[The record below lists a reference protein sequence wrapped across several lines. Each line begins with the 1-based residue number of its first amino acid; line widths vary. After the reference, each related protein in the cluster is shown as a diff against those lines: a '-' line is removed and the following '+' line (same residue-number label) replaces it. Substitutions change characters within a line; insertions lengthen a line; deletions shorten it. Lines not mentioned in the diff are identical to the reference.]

1 MSKKDYSVAD
11 KQAAKS
17 YKMDSW
23 GEFIKVVLIS
33 GIFGAIGYAI
43 SSSNADMDTLAWT
56 WGFAGFP
63 WGYSVIA
70 KIIDDWVEL
79 YAALASGTLWF
90 IVFIIKIALSVMLGF
105 ILMPI
110 KIIWSLYHLISAHS
124 LDKEINGKKKEDKVI
139 ETETVEEVQQENNVQ
154 ENDEVSSNNDD
165 HVQKIKD
172 LKDLLDQGVITQEE
186 FDQKKSELLEKI

>member
-17 YKMDSW
+17 YKIDSW
-23 GEFIKVVLIS
+23 GQFIKVVLIS
-33 GIFGAIGYAI
+33 GIFGAIGFAI
-43 SSSNADMDTLAWT
+43 SSSSADMNTFMWT

-63 WGYSVIA
+63 WGYSVIS

-79 YAALASGTLWF
+79 YAALASSTLWL
-90 IVFIIKIALSVMLGF
+90 IVFIIKIALSVLLGF

-110 KIIWSLYHLISAHS
+110 KIIWSLYHLITAHS
-124 LDKEINGKKKEDKVI
+124 LDKEINGKKKENEVI
-139 ETETVEEVQQENNVQ
+139 ETETVEPSNTEEPAQETNN
-154 ENDEVSSNNDD
+154 SDD
-165 HVQKIKD
+165 HVQKLKE
-172 LKDLLDQGVITQEE
+172 LKDLLDQGVLTQEE

>member
-1 MSKKDYSVAD
+1 MGKKNNYSVQD
-11 KQAAKS
+11 KQAAKN
-17 YKMDSW
+17 YKIDSW
-23 GEFIKVVLIS
+23 GQFIKVVLIS

-43 SSSNADMDTLAWT
+43 SSSNTDMNTFAWT

-110 KIIWSLYHLISAHS
+110 KIIWSLYHIISAHS
-124 LDKEINGKKKEDKVI
+124 LDKEINGNKKESEDII
-139 ETETVEEVQQENNVQ
+139 ETEASNSENQEK
-154 ENDEVSSNNDD
+154 NDNM
-165 HVQKIKD
+165 QKLQD
-172 LKDLLDQGVITQEE
+172 LKDLLDKGVLTQEE
-186 FDQKKSELLEKI
+186 YDEKKKQLLEKL

>member
-1 MSKKDYSVAD
+1 MGKNYSVQD
-11 KQAAKS
+11 KQVAKN
-17 YKMDSW
+17 YKIDSW
-23 GEFIKVVLIS
+23 GQFIKVVLIS

-43 SSSNADMDTLAWT
+43 SSSSADMNTFAWT
-56 WGFAGFP
+56 RGFAGFP

-79 YAALASGTLWF
+79 YAALASGTLWL

-124 LDKEINGKKKEDKVI
+124 LDKEVNGKKNESEEVI
-139 ETETVEEVQQENNVQ
+139 ETEVADSENVES
-154 ENDEVSSNNDD
+154 NDNM
-165 HVQKIKD
+165 QKLKEF
-172 LKDLLDQGVITQEE
+172 KDLLDQGVLTQEE
-186 FDQKKSELLEKI
+186 FYEKKKQLLEKI

>member
-17 YKMDSW
+17 YKIDSW
-23 GEFIKVVLIS
+23 GQFIKVVLIS
-33 GIFGAIGYAI
+33 GIFGAIGFAI
-43 SSSNADMDTLAWT
+43 SSSSADMNTFMWT

-63 WGYSVIA
+63 WGYSVIS

-79 YAALASGTLWF
+79 YAALASSTLWL
-90 IVFIIKIALSVMLGF
+90 IVFIIKIALSVLLGF

-124 LDKEINGKKKEDKVI
+124 LDKEINGKKKEDEVI
-139 ETETVEEVQQENNVQ
+139 ETETVEPVNTEEPVVETNN
-154 ENDEVSSNNDD
+154 SDD
-165 HVQKIKD
+165 HVQKLKE
-172 LKDLLDQGVITQEE
+172 LKDLLDQGILTQEE